1 MPTPTDNPK
10 LRKVAVLVDSLDASA
25 GAALL
30 ASLPAA
36 VQESVRRLVDGLGE
50 VPDAEREAVLRE
62 FRGSAAPAPPAARGG
77 VELELSAGGAGAL
90 DAPLVVKSDPSIALD
105 EALAI
110 APHLTDE
117 HPQTVAIVLTKL
129 EPETAAQVLAKLP
142 AALQSEA
149 VARLSEPEATDPEAV
164 AVVERQLAG
173 WLGEHRQRKARA
185 AAGTQLVQRL
195 LKGADADQHQ
205 AILGRLKRTNPAIA
219 ARLSPAQPAAIA
231 DAIHNR
237 PKEPAAPK
245 PVPEEPVKQAEAPIA
260 NPLLVLENAPDAVLR
275 DALSQ
280 CNPETVLRAL
290 AGASEQLLA
299 RVLRGQRRRVAKE
312 FRRRL
317 ANLGPTRLSEIEH
330 AQAEVAAVIL
340 AGRTGVAPNPQSPT
354 QAAG

>member
-1 MPTPTDNPK
+1 MATPTHNPQ

-36 VQESVRRLVDGLGE
+36 VQQAVHGLADGLGE
-50 VPDAEREAVLRE
+50 VPEAEREAVLRE
-62 FRGSAAPAPPAARGG
+62 FHGSAVPAPRAERG
-77 VELELSAGGAGAL
+77 VELELSASGSGAE
-90 DAPLVVKSDPSIALD
+90 DSAPTPKTDPSIALE

-110 APHLTDE
+110 APHLTEE
-117 HPQTVAIVLTKL
+117 HPQTVAIVLSRL
-129 EPETAAQVLAKLP
+129 EPETAAQVLGKLP

-164 AVVERQLAG
+164 AVIERQLAG

-195 LKGADADQHQ
+195 LQGAAPDQHQ

-219 ARLSPAQPAAIA
+219 ARLSPAKPVAITQADNNRPTLSKTTTTSPEPPAKPAA
-231 DAIHNR
+231 
-237 PKEPAAPK
+237 
-245 PVPEEPVKQAEAPIA
+245 APIV
-260 NPLLVLENAPDAVLR
+260 NPLTVLESAQDAVLR
-275 DALSQ
+275 DALSH
-280 CNPETVLRAL
+280 CDPETVLRAL
-290 AGASEQLLA
+290 AGAGERLLA
-299 RVLRGQRRRVAKE
+299 RVLKGQKRSVAKQ

-317 ANLGPTRLSEIEH
+317 ANLGPTRLSDIER
-330 AQAEVAAVIL
+330 AQAEVAGVIL
-340 AGRTGVAPNPQSPT
+340 AGRPGVLSDPHTPK